1 LINLRERCHHSFI
14 DNWLN
19 GVLYFFKFDKRIK
32 WDDVN
37 VLDLNQRGSK
47 FPRELVFYNVLDQE
61 FYYRA
66 TPYNPTSGF
75 IGQKYYNSNG
85 ALNYREILHPTTF
98 YDVGVRDEF
107 LYEICQDP
115 RIDPTCS
122 VIRDVNTTSY
132 QDPANIV
139 EYAINYRLDINGGK
153 FDVGDFFTGT
163 GMGDNVGVFDGD
175 ITQLM
180 SINCEAGI
188 EAFDLDSPHY
198 FFYNGELMDPED
210 SYFSTYFKS
219 GGNFGPTPIDLK
231 LDLNGVFIRQ
241 CLNFRLGDYSQKV
254 PFYLWDKKGTGFGGY
269 TGGVEDDQ
277 QWDKTLIASM
287 KLQRL
292 FSVSGA
298 TMPTTGYTTNYLMAD
313 GEEEYLLKPITIT
326 HPQYSFTGDT
336 TDALERFENIS
347 LSAPSTTTNAAINYV
362 EGDIWLHAQSG
373 TTTDP
378 LSGTTYVVVDKTW
391 TVQPDKYIHN
401 YRETFLYQTK
411 INYGGTK
418 QVLSTPFLF
427 YFGLRPDKTSLD
439 ALIKYYG
446 PKGAFPPAE

>member
-1 LINLRERCHHSFI
+1 M
-14 DNWLN
+14 
-19 GVLYFFKFDKRIK
+19 
-32 WDDVN
+32 
-37 VLDLNQRGSK
+37 
-47 FPRELVFYNVLDQE
+47 VFYNILDQE

-66 TPYNPTSGF
+66 TPYVPITGSTGGF

-85 ALNYREILHPTTF
+85 ALSYREILHPTTF

-269 TGGVEDDQ
+269 TSGLEDDQ

-298 TMPTTGYTTNYLMAD
+298 TNTTTNYLMAD
-313 GEEEYLLKPITIT
+313 GEEEYLLKPMTIT
-326 HPQYSFTGDT
+326 HGSYAFTGDT
-336 TDALERFENIS
+336 TNMLERFDNIK
-347 LSAPSTTTNAAINYV
+347 LSAPDTTPNAAQYTNV
-362 EGDIWLHAQSG
+362 EGDLWLHVTSPSDPNDSTWYKNPYSG
-373 TTTDP
+373 W
-378 LSGTTYVVVDKTW
+378 TYVVSGKTW
-391 TVQPDKYIHN
+391 VKMQYDVNGSEIPYVRD
-401 YRETFLYQTK
+401 YRETFIPATAQ
-411 INYGGTK
+411 NYVGNK

-439 ALIKYYG
+439 TLIKYYG
-446 PKGAFPPAE
+446 PKGEFPPAE